1 MNAHEI
7 IAKSTKLGDITR
19 EFKGSLETFS
29 KNVKEETVK
38 IDDAITT
45 AGDTGW
51 SGELYNSFRAN
62 IGERIERLSDLS
74 KRAEVLSIKLEE
86 VIKAQEKIANLLEKA
101 SQ

>member
-45 AGDTGW
+45 AGETGW
-51 SGELYNSFRAN
+51 SGELYNSFRDKF
-62 IGERIERLSDLS
+62 G
-74 KRAEVLSIKLEE
+74 
-86 VIKAQEKIANLLEKA
+86 EKIAELKKLTKRADELAMKLDQKAEKYDQIVA
-101 SQ
+101 YYRKAGL

>member
-1 MNAHEI
+1 MNSHEI

-29 KNVKEETVK
+29 KNVKEETIK

-51 SGELYNSFRAN
+51 SGELYNSFHDKF
-62 IGERIERLSDLS
+62 S
-74 KRAEVLSIKLEE
+74 
-86 VIKAQEKIANLLEKA
+86 EKIAELKKLTKRADELAMKLDQKAEKYDQIVA
-101 SQ
+101 Y

>member
-1 MNAHEI
+1 MNSHEI

-51 SGELYNSFRAN
+51 SGELYNSFRDKFN
-62 IGERIERLSDLS
+62 
-74 KRAEVLSIKLEE
+74 
-86 VIKAQEKIANLLEKA
+86 EKIAELKKLTKRADELAMKLDQKAEKYDQIVA
-101 SQ
+101 YYRKAGL